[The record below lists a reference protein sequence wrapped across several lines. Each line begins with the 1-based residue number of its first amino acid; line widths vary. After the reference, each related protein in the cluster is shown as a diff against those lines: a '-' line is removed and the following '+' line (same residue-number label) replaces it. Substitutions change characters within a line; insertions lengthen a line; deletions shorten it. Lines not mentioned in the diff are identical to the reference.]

1 MYEPID
7 LVDSAERTRSAL
19 ATAVA
24 RFSEAWASGSP
35 PDLSAYLPREPAA
48 RRTVMIELIKVDLE
62 YRWLRHDFPKRL
74 AEYRA
79 EFAELRD
86 GPLPAELVYE
96 EFHARRR
103 GGQVAETAAAA
114 TAAGAAADSELAQI
128 EDYRSTMIARP
139 GAQVLLDSIDVGDRV
154 DDFDLLM
161 RIGAGAFA
169 QVYLARQQSMQRLV
183 AVKISHNHGIEP
195 QTLAQLDHEYIVRIF
210 DQRLIG
216 DGELKL
222 LYMQYLPGGTLLDVL
237 RLRRSTPRER
247 LGGQLLL
254 DAVDA
259 VLAEKGEVRPAESAV
274 RERTAALT
282 WPETVAWLGR
292 RLADAL
298 QHASERGVLH
308 RDIKPANVLL
318 SAEGIPKLADFN
330 VSFSK
335 RVKGASPLAYFGG
348 SLAYMSPEQL
358 EACHP
363 ELSTSAA
370 DLDTR
375 SDIFALAVMLWELLT
390 GHRPFADEK
399 SAGESQTSL
408 ARMLEL
414 RRRPIDPKFL
424 SDLPP
429 DCPPA
434 LRQVLLKC
442 LSPDRSDRYSCGS
455 ELAQQLDL
463 CLEARARDLVYPP
476 PNSWRARLSRWPTP
490 ILWLSSLT
498 GIGLATAYLATH
510 AQKLIRERVPD
521 AVNSQMDRGVIACIL
536 GVLPLAIVIYVYI
549 SRELLAVSRGLRD
562 GRRYD
567 EATLARVRSRTLL
580 WGDLCAL
587 NTLLA
592 AVIATVTGVM
602 LLRWFTDLSLRIQI
616 HAAMTVLVAG
626 TISVAYTF
634 FLSTFYIVRCVYPI
648 YLSHGRTT
656 EQDSADLHWL
666 RRRTTVYLAIT
677 ASVPVIGVLAGFS
690 ALESDELAL
699 VRDSVLGLCAGGGLA
714 FVAVYWLFRK
724 LDADLRALD
733 RVISVPALDD
743 RPDRLDRPGR
753 VGRPGRAG
761 RPK

>member
-7 LVDSAERTRSAL
+7 LVDSAERTRTAL

-35 PDLSAYLPREPAA
+35 PDLSAYLPREPWA
-48 RRTVMIELIKVDLE
+48 RRTVLIELIKIDLE
-62 YRWLRHDFPKRL
+62 YRWLRHHFPKRL
-74 AEYRA
+74 IDYRA
-79 EFAELRD
+79 EFTELRE

-96 EFHARRR
+96 ELHAVRR
-103 GGQVAETAAAA
+103 GVHTADAPAALAEVT
-114 TAAGAAADSELAQI
+114 GAAEDPELSS
-128 EDYRSTMIARP
+128 DYRSTMIARP
-139 GAQVLLDSIDVGDRV
+139 GAQVLLDAIDVGDRI

-210 DQRLIG
+210 DQRLIA

-237 RLRRSTPRER
+237 RLRRSTPE
-247 LGGQLLL
+247 GQHTGQLLL
-254 DAVDA
+254 DAVDD
-259 VLAEKGEVRPAESAV
+259 VLADKGEVRPADSAV

-330 VSFSK
+330 VSFST

-348 SLAYMSPEQL
+348 SLSYMSPEQL

-363 ELSTSAA
+363 ELPATAA

-390 GHRPFADEK
+390 GRRPFEDET
-399 SAGESQTSL
+399 SAGESETSL

-414 RRRPIDPKFL
+414 RRRPIDSKFL

-429 DCPPA
+429 DCPAA

-442 LSPDRSDRYSCGS
+442 LSPDRADRYSCGS

-476 PNSWRARLSRWPTP
+476 PDSWRARLSRWPTP
-490 ILWLSSLT
+490 ILWLSSLV
-498 GIGLATAYLATH
+498 GIGLATGYLATH
-510 AQKLIRERVPD
+510 AQNLIRERVPD
-521 AVNSQMDRGVIACIL
+521 AINSQIDRGVIACIL
-536 GVLPLAIVIYVYI
+536 AVLPLAVVIYVYI
-549 SRELLAVSRGLRD
+549 SRDLLAVLRGLRE

-567 EATLARVRSRTLL
+567 ESTLARMRSRTLL

-587 NTLLA
+587 NTLLGA
-592 AVIATVTGVM
+592 LIATVTGVL
-602 LLRWFTDLSLRIQI
+602 LLRWLTDLPLRLQI

-634 FLSTFYIVRCVYPI
+634 FLSTFYVVRCVYPI
-648 YLSHGRTT
+648 YLRHGRAT
-656 EQDSADLHWL
+656 ERDSADLHWL
-666 RRRTTVYLAIT
+666 RRRTTVYLAVS

-699 VRDSVLGLCAGGGLA
+699 VRDSVLGLCAGAGLA
-714 FVAVYWLFRK
+714 FVAAYWLFRK

-733 RVISVPALDD
+733 RVIAVPALGD
-743 RPDRLDRPGR
+743 RSERPRRRRTAGPA
-753 VGRPGRAG
+753 GPG
-761 RPK
+761 K